1 MQIIKLYARLMVMP
15 VIEKEIRLILFK
27 HPWLPYEY
35 AKRMAED
42 HERKNCSKPEAI
54 RIYQRE
60 IQRLR
65 RAEAKGEVTDV
76 AGVIAG
82 KYLDKRGSSRKS
94 KTAKQ

>member
-1 MQIIKLYARLMVMP
+1 MSVT
-15 VIEKEIRLILFK
+15 EKEIRRVLLK

-42 HERKNCSKPEAI
+42 LKRKNCRTPQA
-54 RIYQRE
+54 RRVYARE
-60 IQRLR
+60 YGRLR

-76 AGVIAG
+76 AGVISG
-82 KYLDKRGSSRKS
+82 KYLNGRGSSRKN

>member
-1 MQIIKLYARLMVMP
+1 MSVT
-15 VIEKEIRLILFK
+15 EKDIRKILFK

-42 HERKNCSKPEAI
+42 HKRKNCTDPEA
-54 RIYQRE
+54 RRVYNRE
-60 IQRLR
+60 YTRLR

-82 KYLDKRGSSRKS
+82 KYLDKRGSSRRKS
-94 KTAKQ
+94 ESAESEQ